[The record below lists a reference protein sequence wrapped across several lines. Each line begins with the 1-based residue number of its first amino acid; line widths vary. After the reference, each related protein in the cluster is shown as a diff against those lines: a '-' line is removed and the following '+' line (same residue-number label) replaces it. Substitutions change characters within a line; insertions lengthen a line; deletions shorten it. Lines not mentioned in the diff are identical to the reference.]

1 MEEIRKAAER
11 GASLTQQLLAFSR
24 RQVLAPRILDL
35 NVVLRNTEKLLRR
48 LLGEDVELVTD
59 YDPILGRVKA
69 DLNQIEQVVL
79 NLCVNSRDAMPHG
92 GKLSLTTRNVSIQGE
107 SGAQDGMPPGEYVL
121 IEVRDTGHGMDTET
135 LAHIFEPFFTTKE
148 VGRGTGLGLST
159 VYGIVEH
166 SGGHI
171 DVESVAG
178 KGTTFRIYLPHT
190 AQVEQADTYAVPP
203 KDLRGSETILVV
215 EDEPALRELTASI
228 LRKNGYTVI
237 EASTAVEALQIYQEP
252 AQCIDLVLTD
262 VVMPGMTGTEL
273 AKQLRKYKPGMGLM
287 FISGYIDNPTVQEDM
302 LIHNLPF
309 LQKPYGPTELLSK
322 VREALNLHAADL
334 SRKSA

>member
-1 MEEIRKAAER
+1 MLQETEFPDGKRGTMEEIRKAAER

-237 EASTAVEALQIYQEP
+237 EASTAVEALQIYQERNWPSNCASTSPGWALCLSP
-252 AQCIDLVLTD
+252 ATSII
-262 VVMPGMTGTEL
+262 PP
-273 AKQLRKYKPGMGLM
+273 YKK
-287 FISGYIDNPTVQEDM
+287 IC
-302 LIHNLPF
+302 
-309 LQKPYGPTELLSK
+309 
-322 VREALNLHAADL
+322 
-334 SRKSA
+334 